1 MLKIATFSFTA
12 TILQNDLIV
21 TRSFKENHNDDLVG
35 LALSLQSKMES
46 SNTKVF
52 EKLKLLNKKIDKIK
66 ADSLGLTYLT
76 RLQVGSSHLREHKFR
91 HNFLDSLNPI
101 CSFRNA
107 IESGKYY
114 LLHCSNFFLAK
125 C

>member
-52 EKLKLLNKKIDKIK
+52 EKLKLLNKKIDKIE

-76 RLQVGSSHLREHKFR
+76 RLQVGSTHLREHKFR

-101 CSFRNA
+101 CNFRNT
-107 IESGKYY
+107 IESAKHY
-114 LLHCSNFFLAK
+114 LPHCSNFPLAK